1 MFPAACHR
9 LSGSPMRGRVWTTIS
24 QRDDLEPTLTLVRHC
39 AAVLSGLRPANLFS
53 VHAPAGCGNSSPAGF
68 VHRPDDAPRQGLDAV
83 LSGYLAEFDGS
94 PLSVRILCRCADH
107 ALVYLYAPDRLI
119 RTLSEPVHADWLRT
133 AGYPVPDAPGAAD
146 RAADDRAAA
155 GIAAL
160 DGMLNHLDAR
170 LKAACAAGAGFPHE
184 IGLFLGYPTEDV
196 RGFIRYGGSKALCS
210 GYWKVYENP
219 SVKTAMF
226 AEIRDWE
233 HRLCARVRQGVRP
246 AALIQHERP
255 FSFCEAAHR
264 LADA

>member
-53 VHAPAGCGNSSPAGF
+53 VHAPAGCGKSSPAGF
-68 VHRPDDAPRQGLDAV
+68 THGPDDAPRRGLDSV

-119 RTLSEPVHADWLRT
+119 RTLSEPAHAEWLRA
-133 AGYPVPDAPGAAD
+133 AGYPVPDAPGA
-146 RAADDRAAA
+146 DD
-155 GIAAL
+155 GTAL
-160 DGMLNHLDAR
+160 EGMLNHLDAR
-170 LKAACAAGAGFPHE
+170 LEAACAAGTGFPHE

-196 RGFIRYGGSKALCS
+196 RGFIRYGGSNALCS

-233 HRLCARVRQGVRP
+233 HRLCDRVRQGIRP
-246 AALIQHERP
+246 AALIQGERP
-255 FSFCEAAHR
+255 FSFCEGDHR

>member
-1 MFPAACHR
+1 MSPAACHR
-9 LSGSPMRGRVWTTIS
+9 PSGSPMRGRVWTTIS

-53 VHAPAGCGNSSPAGF
+53 VHATVCGRNSSPAES
-68 VHRPDDAPRQGLDAV
+68 V
-83 LSGYLAEFDGS
+83 LLRGSAAHQAHHQLESILSRYLAEFEDS
-94 PLSVRILCRCADH
+94 ALSVRILCRCADH

-119 RTLSEPVHADWLRT
+119 RTLLDPVHADWLR
-133 AGYPVPDAPGAAD
+133 AVGYPVPGVPGPDAGAA
-146 RAADDRAAA
+146 
-155 GIAAL
+155 L
-160 DGMLNHLDAR
+160 EPLLNHLDAR
-170 LKAACAAGAGFPHE
+170 LEAACAAGTGFPHE

-196 RGFIRYGGSKALCS
+196 RGFIQYGGSNALCC

-233 HRLCARVRQGVRP
+233 HRLCTRVRQGVRP

-255 FSFCEAAHR
+255 FSFCEAVHR
-264 LADA
+264 SADA